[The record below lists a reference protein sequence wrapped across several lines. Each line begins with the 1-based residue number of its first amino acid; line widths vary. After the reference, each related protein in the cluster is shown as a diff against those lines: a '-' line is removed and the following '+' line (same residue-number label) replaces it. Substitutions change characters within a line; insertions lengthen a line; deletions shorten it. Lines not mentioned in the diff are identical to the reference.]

1 MPTPALSEVHVGLRT
16 EQAQIPL
23 EHVDV
28 RAEISGAHAR
38 VTFTQRYRNHES
50 KPVEAVYV
58 FPLDESG
65 AVCGF
70 AAVVEGV
77 RYEGVV
83 KPREE
88 AFAAYD
94 DAMAAGHGAFL
105 LDEERP
111 DVFTASIGN
120 LAPGAEAQIE
130 LTYVTE
136 LTYEGDSIRFTLPT
150 TVSPRYAPAENQG
163 GIGRPQADV
172 LNPPHASDVPY
183 GLSFTAHV
191 KAPGPIRRIES
202 PSHPIAIDLG
212 ADHATVTLA
221 QQQVALDRD
230 LVLLVTPN
238 EVAVPQIVLER
249 SRTGRVAAAVT
260 FRPQFAVARVP
271 ADVVFV
277 VDRSGSM
284 EGSSIEQV
292 RNALQI
298 CLRSLEAGCNFNI
311 VGFGSRFES
320 LFGECR
326 PYDERS
332 LADASSHVSALRA
345 TLGGTELL
353 PALEF
358 VLEQATRSERI
369 VQIVVMTDGQV
380 TNTDAVIEA
389 VRRRRDRV
397 RAFTFG
403 IGRGASHHLVKGVA
417 RAGGGAAEF
426 VYPGERIEPKIVRLF
441 RRALSP
447 ALTDVRLDWG
457 GMTVTS
463 VPSTMG
469 PVFAD
474 EPLRAY
480 GLMPESPSGTVTLH
494 AREAAGPLSWSLDV
508 RAADVVEGATIGTLA
523 ARARI
528 REIEEG
534 GAWSPDRGSQQ
545 HERRNSRAVNEII
558 QLATEFGLASRETS
572 WVAVQRR
579 EVPLAEQAVLRRV
592 PIAITSGWGGRD
604 AAIGVQPLMAAR
616 PGSAML
622 TGDTTGSVGAS
633 LVAERPMA
641 PRARKVSGDRARP
654 GQRQPTAEPSALESM
669 FGRFRHGGDQTAP
682 VEPVLGLLRPSSVR
696 PLDLLVALQQADGSW
711 DLSQELAAV
720 LGLRFAD
727 LISIPLGSENAD
739 EARRALATA
748 LAITFLETR
757 ASSQHREWELLA
769 AKATRWLTRVKAVP
783 PGGESWRKLAHN
795 LLI

>member
-16 EQAQIPL
+16 EEAQIPL

-38 VTFTQRYRNHES
+38 VTFTQRYRNQES
-50 KPVEAVYV
+50 NPVEAVYV

-70 AAVVEGV
+70 AAVVDGV

-130 LTYVTE
+130 LSYVTE
-136 LTYEGDSIRFTLPT
+136 LAYEGDSIRFTLPT
-150 TVSPRYAPAENQG
+150 TVSPRYAPAEDQG

-172 LNPPHASDVPY
+172 LNPPHASEVPY

-191 KAPGPIRRIES
+191 KASGPIRRIES
-202 PSHPIAIDLG
+202 PSHPLAIELG

-230 LVLLVTPN
+230 LVLLVTPS
-238 EVAVPQIVLER
+238 EVAAPQIVLER
-249 SRTGRVAAAVT
+249 SRSGRVAAAVT
-260 FRPQFAVARVP
+260 FRPQFAVARVS
-271 ADVVFV
+271 ADIVFV

-345 TLGGTELL
+345 NLGGTELL

-389 VRRRRDRV
+389 VRRRQDRV
-397 RAFTFG
+397 RVFTFG
-403 IGRGASHHLVKGVA
+403 IGRGASHHLVKGLA

-480 GLMPESPSGTVTLH
+480 GLMPESHSGTVTLH

-545 HERRNSRAVNEII
+545 HERRTSRAVNEII

-572 WVAVQRR
+572 WVAVQTR
-579 EVPLAEQAVLRRV
+579 EVPLTEQAVLRRV
-592 PIAITSGWGGRD
+592 PVAITCGWGGRD
-604 AAIGVQPLMAAR
+604 AAIGLQ
-616 PGSAML
+616 
-622 TGDTTGSVGAS
+622 AS
-633 LVAERPMA
+633 MA
-641 PRARKVSGDRARP
+641 PRLGAKMLGGDITESFGSNVVAEPRTPLARRVSGNRPRP

-669 FGRFRHGGDQTAP
+669 LSPFRRVGGQTAKL
-682 VEPVLGLLRPSSVR
+682 ESILGLGGSSSVR
-696 PLDLLVALQQADGSW
+696 ALDRLVALQQADGSW
-711 DLSQELAAV
+711 DLSQELADV
-720 LGLRFAD
+720 LGLRFGD
-727 LISIPLGSENAD
+727 LVSIPLGNEHTD

-757 ASSQHREWELLA
+757 ATSQQREWELLA
-769 AKATRWLTRVKAVP
+769 AKATRWLTRVNAVP
-783 PGGESWRKLAHN
+783 PGGESWRKLASN